1 MMLGAWV
8 VVVTAL
14 MLILPG
20 AVVGRR
26 MNLPWP
32 VALASGPPITFAL
45 VSILTVLYSAVGF
58 QWNAVSAL
66 VGLLFVFG
74 GAWIYSALLR
84 TGIGRRLAPVPA
96 DSGQP
101 RVGFTA
107 MLRVAA
113 GLGLGGLIIAITCI
127 RPVANTAFAGLGN
140 ISQVWDSLWHA
151 SSLRWIHE
159 TGIGSAMRM
168 GELMNYDTH
177 GFNYYPN
184 TWHALGALLFP
195 LTGATPVELYN
206 TYSPA
211 VLAVTVPLG
220 VAALAYWFARHRYDV
235 DASALIAGTAGAV
248 SALFPSLPYVEVQ
261 LTSVP
266 NAVGVSLA
274 PVAAVLVLS
283 VLRDRSRVLP
293 AALAVAGVTAT
304 HPSGLIVVGLIVAL
318 WWLCEGLW
326 RPVAGRLADLA
337 TLSVA
342 AVVTLVLVAPVVLG
356 TIRVADTNEL
366 PFFDFR
372 EDTIG
377 VLDGLARGAFNG
389 TIPLE
394 LNHFPIWP
402 LIIVTIL
409 GLGVLVWLRCW
420 AGLAT
425 WVVFALVTA
434 NAMVSLGPLSYPLG
448 AIGGYFYNSPH
459 RLTFVVA
466 IVSAAAAGVAIGV
479 AALALIGLI
488 GRRMGSSGAG
498 GADVQK
504 SDAPETDLPEADLP
518 EADADNTA
526 GGTSS
531 TTRRRWLA
539 AATYVVLL
547 ALIAGAGVVRYP
559 PDAQIA
565 SKERGGKYVGPDDL
579 AAYEWL
585 ASQPDAQNVLV
596 LNNLD
601 QGTGWLYPV
610 TGVTPM
616 FPFYRANEFSER
628 QRDLFWGVAEIG
640 ANPAID
646 QIVRDMNVHYVI
658 DSPPSYWEFQRGRP
672 DPERGH
678 QGDPFLSLREN
689 GAPGLTEVFR
699 RGDAVIY
706 RVNDLVY
713 PPAEP
718 VPAPS

>member
-14 MLILPG
+14 VLILPG
-20 AVVGRR
+20 AFVGRR

-32 VALASGPPITFAL
+32 VALAAGPPITFAL
-45 VSILTVLYSAVGF
+45 VSILTVLYSVVGF
-58 QWNAVSAL
+58 EWNAVSAL
-66 VGLLFVFG
+66 VGLVFAVG
-74 GAWIYSALLR
+74 GAWVYSALLLTR
-84 TGIGRRLAPVPA
+84 WGQRLAPVPDA
-96 DSGQP
+96 DGES
-101 RVGFTA
+101 RVGRTA
-107 MLRVAA
+107 VVRVAA
-113 GLGLGGLIIAITCI
+113 GLGLGGLVIAVTCI
-127 RPVANTAFAGLGN
+127 RPIATTAFAGLGN

-159 TGIGSAMRM
+159 TGVGSAMRM
-168 GELMNYDTH
+168 GELMNYDTQ

-195 LTGATPVELYN
+195 LTGTDPVELYN

-211 VLAVTVPLG
+211 VLAITVPLG
-220 VAALAYWFARHRYDV
+220 VASLAYWFARHRYDV
-235 DASALIAGTAGAV
+235 DSSALIAGTAGAL

-274 PVAAVLVLS
+274 PVAAVLVMS
-283 VLRDRSRVLP
+283 VVSDRSRVLP

-304 HPSGLIVVGLIVAL
+304 HPSGLIVVGVIVGL

-326 RPVAGRLADLA
+326 RPVAGRLRDLA
-337 TLSVA
+337 TLAVT
-342 AVVTLVLVAPVVLG
+342 AVVTLVLIAPVVLG

-372 EDTIG
+372 EETIG
-377 VLDGLARGAFNG
+377 VLDGLVKGAFNG

-394 LNHFPIWP
+394 LDHFPVWP
-402 LIIVTIL
+402 LIVVTLL
-409 GLGVLVWLRCW
+409 GLIALVWLRCW
-420 AGLAT
+420 AGLVA
-425 WVVFALVTA
+425 WFVFALVTA

-466 IVSAAAAGVAIGV
+466 ILSAAAAGVAIGV
-479 AALALIGLI
+479 LALGVAGL
-488 GRRMGSSGAG
+488 
-498 GADVQK
+498 V
-504 SDAPETDLPEADLP
+504 
-518 EADADNTA
+518 
-526 GGTSS
+526 
-531 TTRRRWLA
+531 RRRVASDPTDGQEKAEATSGKARWVV

-547 ALIAGAGVVRYP
+547 GLIAGAAVVRYP
-559 PDAQIA
+559 PNAQIA

-585 ASQPDAQNVLV
+585 AAQPDAQDVLV

-628 QRDLFWGVAEIG
+628 QRDLFWGVSEIG
-640 ANPAID
+640 ADPAID

-658 DSPPSYWEFQRGRP
+658 DSPPSYWEFQRGMP
-672 DPERGH
+672 DPARGH
-678 QGDPFLSLREN
+678 QGDPFLALRQN

-699 RGDAVIY
+699 RGDAVVY

-713 PPAEP
+713 PPP
-718 VPAPS
+718 PAP

>member
-14 MLILPG
+14 VLILPG
-20 AVVGRR
+20 AFVGRR

-32 VALASGPPITFAL
+32 VALAAGPPITFAL
-45 VSILTVLYSAVGF
+45 VSILTVLYSVVGF
-58 QWNAVSAL
+58 EWNAVSAL
-66 VGLLFVFG
+66 VGLVFAVG
-74 GAWIYSALLR
+74 GAWVYSALLLTR
-84 TGIGRRLAPVPA
+84 WGQRLAPVPDA
-96 DSGQP
+96 DGES
-101 RVGFTA
+101 RVGRTA
-107 MLRVAA
+107 VVRVAA
-113 GLGLGGLIIAITCI
+113 GLGLGGLVIAVTCI
-127 RPVANTAFAGLGN
+127 RPIATTAFAGLGN

-159 TGIGSAMRM
+159 TGVGSAMRM
-168 GELMNYDTH
+168 GELMNYDTQ

-195 LTGATPVELYN
+195 LTGADPVELYN

-211 VLAVTVPLG
+211 VLAITVPLG
-220 VAALAYWFARHRYDV
+220 VASLAYWFARHRYDV
-235 DASALIAGTAGAV
+235 DSSALIAGTAGAL

-274 PVAAVLVLS
+274 PVAAVLVMS
-283 VLRDRSRVLP
+283 VVSDRSRVLP

-304 HPSGLIVVGLIVAL
+304 HPSGLIVVGVIVVL

-326 RPVAGRLADLA
+326 RSVAGRLRDLA
-337 TLSVA
+337 TLAVT
-342 AVVTLVLVAPVVLG
+342 AVVTLVLIAPVILG

-372 EDTIG
+372 EETIG
-377 VLDGLARGAFNG
+377 VLDGLVKGAFNG

-394 LNHFPIWP
+394 LDHFPVWP
-402 LIIVTIL
+402 LIVVTLL
-409 GLGVLVWLRCW
+409 GLIALVRLRCW
-420 AGLAT
+420 AGLVA
-425 WVVFALVTA
+425 WFVLALVTA

-466 IVSAAAAGVAIGV
+466 ILSAAAAGVAIGV
-479 AALALIGLI
+479 LALGVAGL
-488 GRRMGSSGAG
+488 
-498 GADVQK
+498 V
-504 SDAPETDLPEADLP
+504 
-518 EADADNTA
+518 
-526 GGTSS
+526 
-531 TTRRRWLA
+531 RRRVASEPADGQKPAEATSGKARWVV

-547 ALIAGAGVVRYP
+547 GLIAGAAVVRYP
-559 PDAQIA
+559 PNAQIA

-585 ASQPDAQNVLV
+585 AAQPDAQDVLV

-628 QRDLFWGVAEIG
+628 QRDLFWGVSEIG
-640 ANPAID
+640 ADPAID

-658 DSPPSYWEFQRGRP
+658 DSPPSYWEFQRGMP
-672 DPERGH
+672 DPARGH
-678 QGDPFLSLREN
+678 QGDPFLALRQN

-699 RGDAVIY
+699 RGDAVVY

-713 PPAEP
+713 PPP
-718 VPAPS
+718 PAP

>member
-1 MMLGAWV
+1 MVLAAWV
-8 VVVTAL
+8 VIVSAL
-14 MLILPG
+14 VLILPG
-20 AVVGRR
+20 AFVGRR

-32 VALASGPPITFAL
+32 VAFAAGPAITFAL

-58 QWNAVSAL
+58 EWNAVSAL
-66 VGLLFVFG
+66 VGLVLALV
-74 GAWIYSALLR
+74 GAWLYSRLLG
-84 TGIGRRLAPVPA
+84 TGIGRRLAPAPA
-96 DSGQP
+96 DTDEL
-101 RVGFTA
+101 RVGRTA
-107 MLRVAA
+107 ILRAAA

-127 RPVANTAFAGLGN
+127 RPVAKTAFAGLNN

-151 SSLRWIHE
+151 SSLRWIDE
-159 TGIGSAMRM
+159 TGVGSAMRM
-168 GELMNYDTH
+168 GELMNYDTQ

-195 LTGATPVELYN
+195 LTGANPVELYN

-220 VAALAYWFARHRYDV
+220 VASLAYWFARHRHDV
-235 DASALIAGTAGAV
+235 DNSALIAGTAAAV

-283 VLRDRSRVLP
+283 VVRDRSRVAP

-304 HPSGLIVVGLIVAL
+304 HPSGLILVGVIVGL

-326 RPVAGRLADLA
+326 RPATSRLADLA
-337 TLSVA
+337 TL
-342 AVVTLVLVAPVVLG
+342 AVTAVLTMILIFPVVIG

-372 EDTIG
+372 EEGIG
-377 VLDGLARGAFNG
+377 VLRGLAQGAFNG

-402 LIIVTIL
+402 LIIVTVL
-409 GLGVLVWLRCW
+409 GLGVLAWLRCW
-420 AGLAT
+420 AGLAV
-425 WVVFALVTA
+425 WLVFALVTT
-434 NAMVSLGPLSYPLG
+434 NSVVSLGPLSYPLG

-466 IVSAAAAGVAIGV
+466 IFSAAAAGVAIGV
-479 AALALIGLI
+479 AVVALIGVL
-488 GRRMGSSGAG
+488 GRRFGQS
-498 GADVQK
+498 DEK
-504 SDAPETDLPEADLP
+504 SAV
-518 EADADNTA
+518 
-526 GGTSS
+526 GTG
-531 TTRRRWLA
+531 RPGWLVA
-539 AATYVVLL
+539 AIYVVLL
-547 ALIAGAGVVRYP
+547 ALIAGAAVVRYP
-559 PDAQIA
+559 PNAQIA

-579 AAYEWL
+579 AAYAWL
-585 ASQPDAQNVLV
+585 ASQPDAQDVLV

-616 FPFYRANEFSER
+616 FPFYRANEFSDR
-628 QRDLFWGVAEIG
+628 QRDLFWGVAKIG
-640 ANPAID
+640 ADPAID

-658 DSPPSYWEFQRGRP
+658 DSPTSYWEFQRGRP
-672 DPERGH
+672 DPENGH
-678 QGDPFLSLREN
+678 QGDPFLELREN

-699 RGDAVIY
+699 QGEAVVY

-713 PPAEP
+713 PPAPPVEGAPGEGVPP
-718 VPAPS
+718 VPAPVP

>member
-14 MLILPG
+14 VLILPG
-20 AVVGRR
+20 AFVGRR

-32 VALASGPPITFAL
+32 VALAAGPPITFAL
-45 VSILTVLYSAVGF
+45 VSILTVLYSVVGF
-58 QWNAVSAL
+58 EWNAVSAL
-66 VGLLFVFG
+66 VGLVFAVG
-74 GAWIYSALLR
+74 GAWVYSALLLTR
-84 TGIGRRLAPVPA
+84 WGQRLAPVPDA
-96 DSGQP
+96 DGES
-101 RVGFTA
+101 RVGRTA
-107 MLRVAA
+107 MVRVAA
-113 GLGLGGLIIAITCI
+113 GLGLGGLVIAVTCI
-127 RPVANTAFAGLGN
+127 RPIATTAFAGLGN

-159 TGIGSAMRM
+159 TGVGSAMRM
-168 GELMNYDTH
+168 GELMNYDTQ

-195 LTGATPVELYN
+195 LTGADPVELYN

-211 VLAVTVPLG
+211 VLAITVPLG
-220 VAALAYWFARHRYDV
+220 VASLAYWFARHRYDV
-235 DASALIAGTAGAV
+235 DSSALIAGTAGAL

-274 PVAAVLVLS
+274 PVAAVLVMS
-283 VLRDRSRVLP
+283 VVSDRSRVLP

-304 HPSGLIVVGLIVAL
+304 HPSGLIVVGVIVGL

-326 RPVAGRLADLA
+326 RPVAGRLRDPA
-337 TLSVA
+337 TLAVT
-342 AVVTLVLVAPVVLG
+342 AVVTLVLIAPVILG

-372 EDTIG
+372 EETIG
-377 VLDGLARGAFNG
+377 VLDGLVKGAFNG

-394 LNHFPIWP
+394 LDHFPVWP
-402 LIIVTIL
+402 LIVVTLL
-409 GLGVLVWLRCW
+409 GLIALVWLRCW
-420 AGLAT
+420 AGLVA
-425 WVVFALVTA
+425 WFVFALVTA

-466 IVSAAAAGVAIGV
+466 ILSAAAAGVAIGV
-479 AALALIGLI
+479 LALGVAGL
-488 GRRMGSSGAG
+488 A
-498 GADVQK
+498 
-504 SDAPETDLPEADLP
+504 
-518 EADADNTA
+518 
-526 GGTSS
+526 
-531 TTRRRWLA
+531 RRRVASEPADGQEKAEATSGKARWVV

-547 ALIAGAGVVRYP
+547 GLIAGVAVVRYP
-559 PDAQIA
+559 PNAQIA

-585 ASQPDAQNVLV
+585 AAQPDAQDVLV

-628 QRDLFWGVAEIG
+628 QRDLFWGVSEIG
-640 ANPAID
+640 ADPAID

-658 DSPPSYWEFQRGRP
+658 DSPPSYWEFQRGMP
-672 DPERGH
+672 DPARGH
-678 QGDPFLSLREN
+678 QGDPFLALRQN

-713 PPAEP
+713 PPP
-718 VPAPS
+718 PAP

>member
-14 MLILPG
+14 VLILPG
-20 AVVGRR
+20 AFVGRR

-32 VALASGPPITFAL
+32 VALAAGPPITFAL
-45 VSILTVLYSAVGF
+45 VSILTVLYSVVGF
-58 QWNAVSAL
+58 EWNAVSAL
-66 VGLLFVFG
+66 VGLVFAVG
-74 GAWIYSALLR
+74 GAWVYSALLLTR
-84 TGIGRRLAPVPA
+84 WGQRLAPVPDA
-96 DSGQP
+96 DGES
-101 RVGFTA
+101 RVGRTA
-107 MLRVAA
+107 MVRVAA
-113 GLGLGGLIIAITCI
+113 GLGLGGLVIAVTCI
-127 RPVANTAFAGLGN
+127 RPIATTAFAGLGN

-159 TGIGSAMRM
+159 TGVGSAMRM
-168 GELMNYDTH
+168 GELMNYDTQ

-195 LTGATPVELYN
+195 LTGADPVELYN

-211 VLAVTVPLG
+211 VLAITVPLG
-220 VAALAYWFARHRYDV
+220 VASLAYWFARHRYDV
-235 DASALIAGTAGAV
+235 DSSALIAGTAGAL

-274 PVAAVLVLS
+274 PVAAVLVMS
-283 VLRDRSRVLP
+283 VVSDRSRVLP

-304 HPSGLIVVGLIVAL
+304 HPSGLIVVGVIVGL

-326 RPVAGRLADLA
+326 RPVAGRLRDLA
-337 TLSVA
+337 TPAVT
-342 AVVTLVLVAPVVLG
+342 AVVTLVLIAPVVLG

-372 EDTIG
+372 EETIG
-377 VLDGLARGAFNG
+377 VLDGLVKGAFNG

-394 LNHFPIWP
+394 LDHFPVWP
-402 LIIVTIL
+402 LIVVTLL
-409 GLGVLVWLRCW
+409 GLIALVWLRCW
-420 AGLAT
+420 AGLVA
-425 WVVFALVTA
+425 WFVFALVTA

-466 IVSAAAAGVAIGV
+466 IISAAAAGVAIGV
-479 AALALIGLI
+479 LALGVAGL
-488 GRRMGSSGAG
+488 A
-498 GADVQK
+498 
-504 SDAPETDLPEADLP
+504 
-518 EADADNTA
+518 
-526 GGTSS
+526 
-531 TTRRRWLA
+531 RRRVASEPADGQEKAEATSGKARWGV

-547 ALIAGAGVVRYP
+547 GLIAGVAVVRYP
-559 PDAQIA
+559 PNAQIA

-585 ASQPDAQNVLV
+585 AAQPDAQDVLV

-628 QRDLFWGVAEIG
+628 QRDLFWGVSEIG
-640 ANPAID
+640 ADPAID

-658 DSPPSYWEFQRGRP
+658 DSPPSYWEFQRGMP
-672 DPERGH
+672 DPARGH
-678 QGDPFLSLREN
+678 QGDPFLALRQN

-699 RGDAVIY
+699 QGDAVVY

-713 PPAEP
+713 PPP
-718 VPAPS
+718 PAP

>member
-8 VVVTAL
+8 VVVSAL
-14 MLILPG
+14 VLILPG
-20 AVVGRR
+20 ALVGRR

-32 VALASGPPITFAL
+32 VAVAAGPPITFAL
-45 VSILTVLYSAVGF
+45 VSILTVLYSIVGF
-58 QWNAVSAL
+58 EWNGVSAL
-66 VGLLFVFG
+66 VGLVFAVG
-74 GAWIYSALLR
+74 GAWIYSALLLTR
-84 TGIGRRLAPVPA
+84 WGRRLAPAPA
-96 DSGQP
+96 DDGEP
-101 RVGFTA
+101 RVGRTA
-107 MLRVAA
+107 MVRVAA
-113 GLGLGGLIIAITCI
+113 GLGLGGLVIAVTCI
-127 RPVANTAFAGLGN
+127 RPIATTAFAGLGN

-168 GELMNYDTH
+168 GELMNYDTQ

-195 LTGATPVELYN
+195 LTGADPVELYN

-220 VAALAYWFARHRYDV
+220 VASLAYWFARHRYDV
-235 DASALIAGTAGAV
+235 DSAAFIAGAAGAL

-274 PVAAVLVLS
+274 PVAAVLVMS
-283 VLRDRSRVLP
+283 VVSDRSRVLP

-304 HPSGLIVVGLIVAL
+304 HPSGLIVVGVLVGL

-326 RPVAGRLADLA
+326 RPVAGRLRDLA
-337 TLSVA
+337 ALGVTAALTLI
-342 AVVTLVLVAPVVLG
+342 LIAPVVLG

-377 VLDGLARGAFNG
+377 VLDGLVKGAFNG

-394 LNHFPIWP
+394 LDHFPVWS
-402 LIIVTIL
+402 LIAVTLL
-409 GLGVLVWLRCW
+409 GLIALAWLRCW
-420 AGLAT
+420 AGLAA
-425 WVVFALVTA
+425 WLVFALVTA
-434 NAMVSLGPLSYPLG
+434 NAMVSLGPLSAPLG
-448 AIGGYFYNSPH
+448 VIGGYFYNSPH

-466 IVSAAAAGVAIGV
+466 ILSAAAAGVALG
-479 AALALIGLI
+479 ALALGVAGLVRRRAGSDQTD
-488 GRRMGSSGAG
+488 GREPPS
-498 GADVQK
+498 
-504 SDAPETDLPEADLP
+504 EA
-518 EADADNTA
+518 
-526 GGTSS
+526 SS
-531 TTRRRWLA
+531 TRARWVV

-547 ALIAGAGVVRYP
+547 AMIAGAAVVRYP
-559 PDAQIA
+559 PNAQIA

-585 ASQPDAQNVLV
+585 AAQPDAQDVLV

-616 FPFYRANEFSER
+616 FPFYRANDFSER
-628 QRDLFWGVAEIG
+628 QRDLFWGVSEIG
-640 ANPAID
+640 ADPAID

-658 DSPPSYWEFQRGRP
+658 DSPPSYWEFQRGMP
-672 DPERGH
+672 DPARGH
-678 QGDPFLSLREN
+678 QGDPFLALRQN

-713 PPAEP
+713 PPH
-718 VPAPS
+718 AP

>member
-8 VVVTAL
+8 VVVSAL
-14 MLILPG
+14 VLILPG
-20 AVVGRR
+20 ALVGRR

-32 VALASGPPITFAL
+32 VAVAAGPPITFAL
-45 VSILTVLYSAVGF
+45 VSILTVLYSIVGF
-58 QWNAVSAL
+58 EWNGVSAL
-66 VGLLFVFG
+66 VGLVFAVG
-74 GAWIYSALLR
+74 GAWIYSALLLTR
-84 TGIGRRLAPVPA
+84 WGRRLAPAPA
-96 DSGQP
+96 DDGEP
-101 RVGFTA
+101 RVGRTA
-107 MLRVAA
+107 TVRVAA
-113 GLGLGGLIIAITCI
+113 GLGLGGLVIAVTCI
-127 RPVANTAFAGLGN
+127 RPIATTAFAGLGN

-168 GELMNYDTH
+168 GELMNYDTQ

-195 LTGATPVELYN
+195 LTGADPVELYN

-220 VAALAYWFARHRYDV
+220 VASLAYWFARHRYDV
-235 DASALIAGTAGAV
+235 DSAAFIAGAAGAL

-274 PVAAVLVLS
+274 PVAAVLVMS
-283 VLRDRSRVLP
+283 VVSDRSRVLP

-304 HPSGLIVVGLIVAL
+304 HPSGLIVVGVLVGL

-326 RPVAGRLADLA
+326 RPVAGRLRDLA
-337 TLSVA
+337 ALAVTAALTLI
-342 AVVTLVLVAPVVLG
+342 LIAPVVLG

-377 VLDGLARGAFNG
+377 VLDGLVKGAFNG

-394 LNHFPIWP
+394 LDHFPVWP
-402 LIIVTIL
+402 LVAVTLL
-409 GLGVLVWLRCW
+409 GLIALAWLRCW
-420 AGLAT
+420 AGLAA
-425 WVVFALVTA
+425 WLVFALVTA
-434 NAMVSLGPLSYPLG
+434 NAMVSLGPLSAPLG
-448 AIGGYFYNSPH
+448 VIGGYFYNSPH

-466 IVSAAAAGVAIGV
+466 ILSAAAAGVALG
-479 AALALIGLI
+479 ALALGVAGLVRRRAGSDQTD
-488 GRRMGSSGAG
+488 GREPPS
-498 GADVQK
+498 
-504 SDAPETDLPEADLP
+504 EA
-518 EADADNTA
+518 
-526 GGTSS
+526 SS
-531 TTRRRWLA
+531 TRARWVV

-547 ALIAGAGVVRYP
+547 AMIAGAAVVRYP
-559 PDAQIA
+559 PNAQIA

-585 ASQPDAQNVLV
+585 AAQPDAQDVLV

-628 QRDLFWGVAEIG
+628 QRDLFWGVSEIG
-640 ANPAID
+640 ADPAID

-658 DSPPSYWEFQRGRP
+658 DSPPSYWEFQRGMP
-672 DPERGH
+672 DPARGH
-678 QGDPFLSLREN
+678 QGDPFLALRQN

-713 PPAEP
+713 LPPAP
-718 VPAPS
+718 

>member
-8 VVVTAL
+8 VVVSAL
-14 MLILPG
+14 VLIVPG
-20 AVVGRR
+20 ALVGRR

-32 VALASGPPITFAL
+32 VALAAGPPITFAL
-45 VSILTVLYSAVGF
+45 VSILTVLYSIVGF
-58 QWNAVSAL
+58 EWNGVSAL
-66 VGLLFVFG
+66 VGLVFAVA
-74 GAWIYSALLR
+74 GAWIYSALLLTR
-84 TGIGRRLAPVPA
+84 RGRRLAPPSE
-96 DSGQP
+96 DTGEH
-101 RVGFTA
+101 RVGRTA
-107 MLRVAA
+107 VLRVAA
-113 GLGLGGLIIAITCI
+113 GLALGGIVIAVTCI
-127 RPVANTAFAGLGN
+127 RPIVNTAFAGLGN

-168 GELMNYDTH
+168 GELMNYDTQ

-195 LTGATPVELYN
+195 LTGADPVELYN

-220 VAALAYWFARHRYDV
+220 VASLAYWFARHRYDV
-235 DASALIAGTAGAV
+235 DSAAFIAGTAGAL
-248 SALFPSLPYVEVQ
+248 SALFPSLPYVEIQ

-274 PVAAVLVLS
+274 PVAAVLVMS
-283 VLRDRSRVLP
+283 VVSDRSRVLP

-304 HPSGLIVVGLIVAL
+304 HPSGLIVVGVIVGL

-326 RPVAGRLADLA
+326 RPAAGRLRDLA
-337 TLSVA
+337 ALA
-342 AVVTLVLVAPVVLG
+342 ATAVITLVLIAPVVLG

-377 VLDGLARGAFNG
+377 VFDGLTRGAFNG

-394 LNHFPIWP
+394 LDHFPNWP
-402 LIIVTIL
+402 LIVVTVL
-409 GLGVLVWLRCW
+409 GLAALAWLRCW
-420 AGLAT
+420 AGLAA
-425 WVVFALVTA
+425 WFVFALVTA
-434 NAMVSLGPLSYPLG
+434 NAMVSLGPLSAPLG
-448 AIGGYFYNSPH
+448 VIGGYFYNSPH

-466 IVSAAAAGVAIGV
+466 ILSAAAAGVAIGAAVLGIVGLVRRRLESSESDDRATSTPTSTRARWVV
-479 AALALIGLI
+479 AA
-488 GRRMGSSGAG
+488 S
-498 GADVQK
+498 
-504 SDAPETDLPEADLP
+504 
-518 EADADNTA
+518 
-526 GGTSS
+526 
-531 TTRRRWLA
+531 
-539 AATYVVLL
+539 YVVLL
-547 ALIAGAGVVRYP
+547 ALIGGAAVVRYP
-559 PDAQIA
+559 PNAQIA

-579 AAYEWL
+579 AAYAWL
-585 ASQPDAQNVLV
+585 ASQPDAQDVLV

-628 QRDLFWGVAEIG
+628 QRDLFWGVSEIG
-640 ANPAID
+640 ADPAID

-658 DSPPSYWEFQRGRP
+658 DSPPSYWEFQRGMP
-672 DPERGH
+672 DPARGH
-678 QGDPFLSLREN
+678 QGDPFLALRQN

-713 PPAEP
+713 PP
-718 VPAPS
+718 PAP